1 MILLSPFERLLAW
14 RYLRAKK
21 QESFV
26 SVIAGFSFLGI
37 MIGVATLIIVMAV
50 MNGFR
55 EELLNRIIGL
65 NGHYSVYSTEQPL
78 TQIDP
83 LLTLI
88 EALPSVTSA
97 MPMIE
102 RQALISREGKATGVM
117 VRGLKPDDMMR
128 KEALRDGVLLGR
140 LDKMSG
146 NKIAIGQALA
156 RELSVTVGDT
166 LVLLSPE
173 VKAGPFG
180 AIPRSRQFR
189 VEVVFDVGMYE
200 YNRGYAFIPLSEA
213 QLFFQMGEAVE
224 SIDVTIDN
232 PQKLDQTRG
241 ALSAVLPDNSRIL
254 DWQMRN
260 SSFYNALQ
268 VERNVMFL
276 ILTLI
281 ILVAA
286 FNIISSMIMLVK
298 DKRRDIAIL
307 RSMGASRTSMIKIF
321 MTTGSLIGF
330 AGTAVGAILGISFAL
345 NIEAIRQLL
354 EAMTGTELFA
364 AEIYFLSQ
372 LPAVINWNEVIS
384 VILMAL
390 ALSVGATLYPAWRAA
405 QLEPVEVLRYE

>member
-1 MILLSPFERLLAW
+1 MLSGFERLLAW

-55 EELLNRIIGL
+55 EELLSRIIGL
-65 NGHYSVYSTEQPL
+65 NGHYSVYSSEGGL

-83 LLTLI
+83 VLNRI

-102 RQALISREGKATGVM
+102 RQALISLEGKATGVM
-117 VRGLKPDDMMR
+117 VRGLRPADMLR
-128 KEALRDGVLLGR
+128 KDALRDGVLLGR

-146 NKIAIGQALA
+146 NKVAIGQALA
-156 RELSVTVGDT
+156 RELSVTTGDT

-200 YNRGYAFIPLSEA
+200 YNRGYVFIPLSEA
-213 QLFFQMGEAVE
+213 QLFFQMGNMVE

-232 PQKLDQTRG
+232 PHKLDQTRA
-241 ALSAVLPDNSRIL
+241 ALSSVLPDNSRIL

-307 RSMGASRTSMIKIF
+307 RSMGASRSSMIKIF

-330 AGTAVGAILGISFAL
+330 AGTAVGAVLGISFAL
-345 NIEAIRQLL
+345 NIETIRQVL
-354 EAMTGTELFA
+354 EGLTGTELFA

-372 LPAVINWNEVIS
+372 LPAVIDWNEVVS